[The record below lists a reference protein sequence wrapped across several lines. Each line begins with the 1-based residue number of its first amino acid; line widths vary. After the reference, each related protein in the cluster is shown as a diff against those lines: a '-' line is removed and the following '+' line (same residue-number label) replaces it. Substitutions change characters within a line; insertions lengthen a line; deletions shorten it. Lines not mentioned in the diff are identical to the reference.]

1 MTWGADWAGGDSGAV
16 QGRLTNVQQIQA
28 TRFAFVAILAD
39 RSVVTWGDYRWGGD
53 SIKVQDQLRNVQQ
66 IQASMFAFVAIL
78 GDGSVAT
85 RGHDPSA
92 CYGRWGCD
100 SSGRYS
106 GQIQHQLKNVQQ
118 IRGLLE
124 TEPNWGSWAAIL
136 TWRWIRCYLGLWLRC
151 PRSCCPQSASK
162 ENHVPV
168 RPILTTGT
176 LILLYESLL

>member
-16 QGRLTNVQQIQA
+16 QARLTNVQRIQA
-28 TRFAFVAILAD
+28 TRFAFAAILAD

-78 GDGSVAT
+78 GGGSVAT
-85 RGHDPSA
+85 WGHDPSA
-92 CYGRWGCD
+92 CYGRWGYD

-124 TEPNWGSWAAIL
+124 TEPNWGSWADIL
-136 TWRWIRCYLGLWLRC
+136 GDGSVATWGCGCIAPGRAARNQLARKTM
-151 PRSCCPQSASK
+151 S
-162 ENHVPV
+162 
-168 RPILTTGT
+168 
-176 LILLYESLL
+176 LYDPF